1 MSTPTKKPAARKP
14 RAAAAPKPRA
24 PKLVPFTPE
33 HFVKWAYQLKLDNGK
48 RWKVEGFQLAYI
60 TDVFARKAGGKP
72 MYLEC
77 WDVVP
82 EENGKTTLLAG
93 LAVYGCEFADRAAI
107 PVAASSREQAEVL
120 YSQGEGLVQR
130 NDRLRRIFACQPGYR
145 RILNK
150 LDGGRV
156 QVFASDDRTGDG
168 IIPFPYAIT
177 DELHRHPRGL
187 TLYRTWRGKLNKRG
201 AQILAISTA
210 GEPGSD
216 FELTREQIRQ
226 RATEVTSTHE
236 GAFTRYVSNGV
247 VLHEW
252 AVAEE
257 GDIEDMHAVKL
268 ANPFSGITI
277 KYLTEKR
284 VSPTMTAE
292 HWSRFVCNRATRGG
306 KAAISEAEWRGA
318 RYKHER
324 PQPKDDQRPP
334 AWLGMDPGWKWDT
347 FALVPMWA
355 PTADC
360 RLLGE
365 PEILV
370 PPRDSGVSLDPLV
383 VKTAYERLEETW
395 AIHTVVMDMTRA
407 EDIASWLEHEKGVR
421 VVDHAQGTAVQGLDY
436 EKFLEALRS
445 GWLWHLDHP
454 TLTQH
459 VYNAVTTLLPGGG
472 AKFDRKTKSREGG
485 NQDLIVIDG
494 LVAAAMVNAV
504 VDAEF
509 GTPPPQILVAYG

>member
-1 MSTPTKKPAARKP
+1 MSSPTKKPAARKP
-14 RAAAAPKPRA
+14 RAAAPRKPRPVP
-24 PKLVPFTPE
+24 PKPFTPE

-48 RWKVEGFQLAYI
+48 RWKVEPFQLAYV
-60 TDVFARKAGGKP
+60 TDVFARTSGGRAL
-72 MYLEC
+72 YFEC

-93 LAVYGCEFADRAAI
+93 LAVYGAEFADRAAI

-130 NDRLRRIFACQPGYR
+130 NPRLKTIFACQPGYR

-187 TLYRTWRGKLNKRG
+187 SLYRTWRGKLNKRG

-226 RATEVTSTHE
+226 RATEVTSTHD
-236 GAFTRYVSNGV
+236 GAFTRYVSGGV

-257 GDIEDMHAVKL
+257 GDIEDMHAVKQ

-306 KAAISEAEWRGA
+306 KAAISEVEWRGA
-318 RYKHER
+318 FFHGALPTE
-324 PQPKDDQRPP
+324 QDERPP
-334 AWLGMDPGWKWDT
+334 AWLGLDPGWKWDT
-347 FALVPMWA
+347 FAMTPMWA
-355 PTADC
+355 PTSEL
-360 RLLGE
+360 RLLGI

-370 PPRDSGVSLDPLV
+370 PPRDTGISLDPLE
-383 VKTAYERLEETW
+383 VKRAYERLEETW

-421 VVDHAQGTAVQGLDY
+421 VVDHAQGTAVQGVDY

-445 GWLWHLDHP
+445 GWLKHLGDP

-485 NQDLIVIDG
+485 AQELIVIDG

-509 GTPPPQILVAYG
+509 GVPPPQILVAYG